1 MTEPTEPIAP
11 TRTPPAGPPPAGPPP
26 AGPPPAGPP
35 AASPPPGPARRPN
48 LWRQATST
56 TGGLVAVIVAACLV
70 GLLVLGLLGAGV
82 FLAARTVAGHDRDA
96 SPHASALRHGNGP
109 PGQQKR
115 LDRAPG
121 GGNAMPHGPGAMG
134 RSMNGKGNGAPGQLL
149 RGLGAVQ
156 HGEVTVTGSDGK
168 PTVMTVQRGSV
179 TAATGTKVT
188 VRSDD
193 GFTASY
199 AVDASTRGRTSGLR
213 AGDVVTVL
221 ATKAGAKAVL
231 IR

>member
-11 TRTPPAGPPPAGPPP
+11 AAPPPAAPPPAAPPPGGPPP
-26 AGPPPAGPP
+26 
-35 AASPPPGPARRPN
+35 ASPPPGPARRPN

-70 GLLVLGLLGAGV
+70 ALLVLGLFGTAV
-82 FLAARTVAGHDRDA
+82 FVAARTVAGHDHEA
-96 SPHASALRHGNGP
+96 GSPHVSALRNGNGP
-109 PGQQKR
+109 PGQHKK

-121 GGNAMPHGPGAMG
+121 DGNAMPRGPGPMG
-134 RSMNGKGNGAPGQLL
+134 RNGNGTPGQLL
-149 RGLGAVQ
+149 RGLGSVQ

-179 TAATGTKVT
+179 TAATATKVT
-188 VRSDD
+188 VKSDD

-199 AVDASTRGRTSGLR
+199 AVDSSTRGRTSGLV
-213 AGDVVTVL
+213 AGDTVTVL